1 MIATTPF
8 ELEIV
13 RRVQAGELCA
23 RVLDHGD
30 YCGRDLDETHRVG
43 MCLWH
48 SEEFLNL
55 PHTGE
60 AGESTEHDPHGKN
73 CTRCGKR
80 PVAYRH
86 SRLCGNCQKV
96 TRRSHLVANLRRETK

>member
-1 MIATTPF
+1 VIATTPF

-13 RRVQAGELCA
+13 RRVQAGELCPT
-23 RVLDHGD
+23 VLDHGD
-30 YCGRDLDETHRVG
+30 FCGREIDQSKGEG
-43 MCLWH
+43 ICLWH
-48 SEEFLNL
+48 WEEKHDK
-55 PHTGE
+55 PHSGE